1 LEESTGALAETGAD
15 GRVGTETAVGADTV
29 RGIAA
34 VGLVVT
40 FAVTAMLGVLS
51 SFVGLAPLIADAVGM
66 DMRVADAIRLGVAAG
81 LLWCPLVAAK
91 VIAPRV
97 GLVQHVHFTFG
108 IQRTVWGFVL
118 VAAMGIATIAAEIT
132 GRYGWFL
139 LAVLLMLGWG
149 ARTGVILNRLNDE
162 QATAAHAEKQRQ
174 LHARIA
180 AVTDRLMPWA
190 RGASQRVASAAR
202 GLSHRAAPTVHGV
215 LHRLRRVRR
224 H

>member
-1 LEESTGALAETGAD
+1 MEESTGALAETGAD
-15 GRVGTETAVGADTV
+15 GRVGPETAVGADTV

-40 FAVTAMLGVLS
+40 FAMTAMVGVFS

-66 DMRVADAIRLGVAAG
+66 DVRLADAIRLGVAAG

-97 GLVQHVHFTFG
+97 SLVQHVHFTFG
-108 IQRTVWGFVL
+108 AHRTIWGFVL
-118 VAAMGIATIAAEIT
+118 VAGMAATTIAAEVT

-149 ARTGVILNRLNDE
+149 ARTGVILNRLGDD
-162 QATAAHAEKQRQ
+162 QATKAHAERQ
-174 LHARIA
+174 EQTRARIE
-180 AVTDRLMPWA
+180 TIMERLMPWA
-190 RGASQRVASAAR
+190 RGARRYATSTAR
-202 GLSHRAAPTVHGV
+202 RLAHRASPVVHGM